1 MTSRPRICWSDL
13 AGASVGVWGLGVEG
27 GANLR
32 KLLSIGAVPVIADD
46 RPQNADAG
54 GLRVLSTAGGGWEAL
69 SHCEVV
75 VKTPGISRY
84 RPDVVALGDQGIPV
98 VGGLGLW
105 LEEADRSRV
114 VCITGTKGKSTTT
127 TIVGHLLRGL
137 GRSCLV
143 AGNIGR
149 LPYDPDN
156 VDEAEFTAVEVSS
169 FQATDLGCS
178 PPVVAVT
185 SLHPDHLDWH
195 GSVERYYADKLSA
208 CTQPGAELT
217 IADSGSTELHAEVG
231 QLGPRVEWVA
241 DQPAPWTEALGLL
254 GSHNRVNALIARACM
269 IALGVDR
276 AADDDALGRAASGYT
291 GLDSRLQK
299 IGEVDGVAFV
309 DDSLSTNALA
319 AIAAID
325 AFAGRPVALIV
336 GGADRGIDYTP
347 LATRLAARREPTFV
361 VTLPVN
367 GSRIHAA
374 ITEAVAPTGTPVEVH
389 DTGDLETAVERAL
402 AWCEPGS
409 VLLLSP
415 AAASF
420 GQFRNY
426 KERSAAFRHLMET
439 RQGSI

>member
-1 MTSRPRICWSDL
+1 
-13 AGASVGVWGLGVEG
+13 
-27 GANLR
+27 
-32 KLLSIGAVPVIADD
+32 
-46 RPQNADAG
+46 
-54 GLRVLSTAGGGWEAL
+54 
-69 SHCEVV
+69 
-75 VKTPGISRY
+75 
-84 RPDVVALGDQGIPV
+84 
-98 VGGLGLW
+98 
-105 LEEADRSRV
+105 
-114 VCITGTKGKSTTT
+114 
-127 TIVGHLLRGL
+127 
-137 GRSCLV
+137 
-143 AGNIGR
+143 
-149 LPYDPDN
+149 
-156 VDEAEFTAVEVSS
+156 
-169 FQATDLGCS
+169 
-178 PPVVAVT
+178 VVAVT

-269 IALGVDR
+269 IALGVDQ
-276 AADDDALGRAASGYT
+276 AADDDALGRAASGFT

-374 ITEAVAPTGTPVEVH
+374 ITEAVAETGTPVEVH

>member
-1 MTSRPRICWSDL
+1 
-13 AGASVGVWGLGVEG
+13 VWGLGVEG

-32 KLLSIGAVPVIADD
+32 KLLSIGTMPVIADD

-54 GLRVLSTAGGGWEAL
+54 GLRVLSTAAGGWEAL

-84 RPDVVALGDQGIPV
+84 RPDVAALEDQGIPV

-105 LEEADRSRV
+105 LEEADGSRV

-127 TIVGHLLRGL
+127 TVVGHLMRGL

-149 LPYDPDN
+149 LPYDPENID
-156 VDEAEFTAVEVSS
+156 DAEFTAVEVSS

-178 PPVVAVT
+178 SPVVAVT

-208 CTQPGAELT
+208 CTQPGARLT
-217 IADSGSTELHAEVG
+217 IADGGSAELRTEVG
-231 QLGPRVEWVA
+231 QLGPRVEWV
-241 DQPAPWTEALGLL
+241 DDEPAPWTEALGLL

-269 IALGVDR
+269 IALGVNG
-276 AADDDALGRAASGYT
+276 ADDDEALRSAARGFT
-291 GLDSRLQK
+291 ALDSRLQE
-299 IGEVDGVAFV
+299 IGEVDGVTFV

-347 LATRLAARREPTFV
+347 LAARLASRREPTFV

-374 ITEAVAPTGTPVEVH
+374 IAEAVALTGTPVEVH
-389 DTGDLETAVERAL
+389 DTGDLETAVNRARK
-402 AWCEPGS
+402 WCEPGS

-426 KERSAAFRHLMET
+426 KERSAAFRHIMEAGPG
-439 RQGSI
+439 RSN